1 MDKTLDNFLTNFNF
15 YSDIE
20 NAKKEQDSFQTHP
33 YRGGEKLPKFYD
45 YKTFIDSD
53 GSKINVDDIKEKISV
68 DYNNIM
74 FSNFQGWS
82 LDCESN
88 QFPLFS
94 TMFTTAKN
102 TYQIYNKKRLWSLT
116 KYDKT
121 TMVERSSK
129 PGKFDFKECDII
141 VCRGGAA
148 RQANNYRFKGKNPLI
163 ITLQSLWEV
172 GLPGVVFD
180 NKYLVKAPSAYLSST
195 FIKNIEKIKRENF
208 IMFASTVDDMNNQRS
223 FAKLIDPDVVKDYTI
238 LFCGNIGSRLY
249 QKEVTKIL
257 DDKGIKHIFLGL
269 VPHYIISYLYLISK
283 TLVRYATTDYGPRC
297 ISEGLWAGLPFITN
311 GNIIMP
317 DEFMEFGT
325 SCENNNTEELNS
337 AMENNLLFDSH
348 IDIHN
353 FCKENITLK
362 KTYSKFIND
371 INKEYRK
378 SL

>member
-1 MDKTLDNFLTNFNF
+1 
-15 YSDIE
+15 
-20 NAKKEQDSFQTHP
+20 
-33 YRGGEKLPKFYD
+33 
-45 YKTFIDSD
+45 
-53 GSKINVDDIKEKISV
+53 
-68 DYNNIM
+68 
-74 FSNFQGWS
+74 
-82 LDCESN
+82 
-88 QFPLFS
+88 
-94 TMFTTAKN
+94 
-102 TYQIYNKKRLWSLT
+102 
-116 KYDKT
+116 
-121 TMVERSSK
+121 
-129 PGKFDFKECDII
+129 
-141 VCRGGAA
+141 
-148 RQANNYRFKGKNPLI
+148 
-163 ITLQSLWEV
+163 
-172 GLPGVVFD
+172 
-180 NKYLVKAPSAYLSST
+180 
-195 FIKNIEKIKRENF
+195 
-208 IMFASTVDDMNNQRS
+208 MFASTVDDMNNQRS
-223 FAKLIDPDVVKDYTI
+223 FAKLIDPDVVKDHTI